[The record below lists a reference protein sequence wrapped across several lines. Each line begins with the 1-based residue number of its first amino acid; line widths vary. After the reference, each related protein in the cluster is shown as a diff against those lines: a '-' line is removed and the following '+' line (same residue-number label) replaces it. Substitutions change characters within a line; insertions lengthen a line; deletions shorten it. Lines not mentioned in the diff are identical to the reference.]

1 MSTSSGPADGPSASD
16 SGPAVTRRSMAR
28 RTLRLA
34 SVLGRHGLGWLLELA
49 GLAWLVPFHRGL
61 LGHSRQARP
70 YTAPEHVRMALEDL
84 GPTFVKLGQL
94 LSSRADVLPPAYQTQ
109 LARLQDAAPPE
120 PPGTVEEVIEAELKR
135 PAAEVFA
142 WFDAAPLA
150 AASIGQAHAARL
162 VDGTEVVV
170 KVRRPAAV
178 AQVEVDLAA
187 LEWAAALAS
196 RCLASARRL
205 DVAGLVAELA
215 RTLRAELD
223 YEVEAANAER
233 FLANLASDPTVH
245 VPAVRREAST
255 ARVITLTRIDGLKVS
270 NLAALDAAGVDRQ
283 ALARRIVDVVLAMV
297 FEHGF
302 FHADPHPGNLFVEP
316 DGRLGLV
323 DFGMV
328 GAIDPPTRARLVRV
342 FVATASGDAP
352 LLADEMLGLGTATA
366 PVDRAALIHDLAE
379 LLAQV
384 TSVPLGELHLGPL
397 LQAELAIVRRHR
409 LRLPPELALL
419 VKTAAMTEGVAALL
433 DPDFVLLTSFAPYAG
448 RLAGASTEAPPG
460 RDVGGAPTPAAK
472 SETVPVRAALPWS
485 ACRALATVSIAG
497 AVLVVTRRWR
507 RDRRASPRATGP
519 EDQ

>member
-1 MSTSSGPADGPSASD
+1 
-16 SGPAVTRRSMAR
+16 VR

-61 LGHSRQARP
+61 LGHARQARP

-94 LSSRADVLPPAYQTQ
+94 LSARADVLPPAYQTQ
-109 LARLQDAAPPE
+109 LARLQDAAPSE

-135 PAAEVFA
+135 PASEVFA

-178 AQVEVDLAA
+178 ARVEVDLAV

-196 RCLASARRL
+196 KCLVIARRL
-205 DVAGLVAELA
+205 DVGGQVAELA

-223 YEVEAANAER
+223 YEIEAANAER
-233 FLANLASDPTVH
+233 FAADLASDPTVH
-245 VPAVRREAST
+245 VPAVHREAST
-255 ARVITLTRIDGLKVS
+255 ARVITLTRIDGLRLS

-283 ALARRIVDVVLAMV
+283 ALARKIVDVVLAMV

-302 FHADPHPGNLFVEP
+302 FHADPHPGNLFVDP

-328 GAIDPPTRARLVRV
+328 GVLDPPTRARLVRV
-342 FVATASGDAP
+342 FLATASGDATV
-352 LLADEMLGLGTATA
+352 LADEMLGLGTATE
-366 PVDRAALIHDLAE
+366 PVDRAALTHDLAD

-384 TSVPLGELHLGPL
+384 TSVPLGELRLGPL

-419 VKTAAMTEGVAALL
+419 VKTAAMTEGLAALL
-433 DPDFVLLTSFAPYAG
+433 DPNFVLLSSFAPYAG
-448 RLAGASTEAPPG
+448 RLTGPSTEAPPG
-460 RDVGGAPTPAAK
+460 RDGGRAPAPATT
-472 SETVPVRAALPWS
+472 SETLPVRAALPWPVGG
-485 ACRALATVSIAG
+485 ALATVSIAG
-497 AVLVVTRRWR
+497 AVLLILARRR
-507 RDRRASPRATGP
+507 RDPRSRPRPTGP
-519 EDQ
+519 VDP